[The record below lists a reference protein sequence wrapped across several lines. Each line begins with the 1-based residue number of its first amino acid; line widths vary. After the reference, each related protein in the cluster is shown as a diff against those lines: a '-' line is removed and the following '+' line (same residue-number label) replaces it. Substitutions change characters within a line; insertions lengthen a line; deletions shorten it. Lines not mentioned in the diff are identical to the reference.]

1 MRNLPFSST
10 CWANALWTGHF
21 HVPTLKDVVIW
32 VILLSPHSQP
42 CGEVP
47 ETPLQV
53 RKSAGVAIRRLPTNP
68 ALAAK
73 PTLMPAC
80 KQEPVPSLQQPQ
92 ASVSLLSPGSR
103 LQNHTTTE
111 TSSIGTGSG
120 TTPCPSVAPG
130 KQLPMEQEKLS
141 VVRSE
146 ASRRV
151 RGSPASRK
159 QKCFPLM
166 G

>member
-10 CWANALWTGHF
+10 CWANTLWRGHF
-21 HVPTLKDVVIW
+21 QEPTLKDVVIW

-42 CGEVP
+42 LGEVP
-47 ETPLQV
+47 EPPTQSMHV
-53 RKSAGVAIRRLPTNP
+53 AAGQERSRDGTQ
-68 ALAAK
+68 AAK
-73 PTLMPAC
+73 PTLIPAC
-80 KQEPVPSLQQPQ
+80 KQEPVPSLQQSQ
-92 ASVSLLSPGSR
+92 ASVSLFSLGSR

-111 TSSIGTGSG
+111 TSGIRTSSD

-146 ASRRV
+146 ASCRV
-151 RGSPASRK
+151 RGSPVSRK
-159 QKCFPLM
+159 QNCFPLM